1 MGRSPAP
8 GGRCGA
14 GALGGSR
21 SARTTP
27 GFGAGPEPNQITGR
41 LDVPRHLAERE
52 VRRRDQTS
60 SEPYLADISDSGEL
74 TRIGAIPAHDD
85 VVVSPGARWLAS
97 TTPGTTGG
105 EVASIPALQAQPVD
119 GTLRA
124 TLTAP
129 AGWGFRVR
137 ERVWEDDDH
146 SSPRWPATAVSAWP
160 GAASVDLLR
169 ADRCALSPT

>member
-1 MGRSPAP
+1 M
-8 GGRCGA
+8 
-14 GALGGSR
+14 
-21 SARTTP
+21 
-27 GFGAGPEPNQITGR
+27 
-41 LDVPRHLAERE
+41 
-52 VRRRDQTS
+52 
-60 SEPYLADISDSGEL
+60 
-74 TRIGAIPAHDD
+74 
-85 VVVSPGARWLAS
+85 VSPGARWLAF

-146 SSPRWPATAVSAWP
+146 LVSPVAGDGGERMARCSVGRPAA
-160 GAASVDLLR
+160 
-169 ADRCALSPT
+169 C